1 MLLISRLRAVVLC
14 LLLVPLLSARAES
27 AESKRIVAVLY
38 FDNNTGDAA
47 LDVLQKGFADMMVT
61 DLSSVDELQLVER
74 EKLQAIIDE
83 QKLQRSKY
91 FDPKTAVKLGK
102 LVGAQYAV
110 SGSFQAMEPQLRID
124 IKLFELQT
132 GNVLVTG
139 QVVGL
144 KNKLFDLQQQLVA
157 RFTAGLELKLSGTP
171 RLRSRAPDLDTLLSY
186 SKGIDLVD
194 QGKLQEASQQLAA
207 VVSKAPT
214 FLLARE
220 RHEQILA
227 RLKAAETRRTETL
240 GDVNEALGQRSEEF
254 LRTHKQAQLDERG
267 SAMFLGYRLV
277 RMQYLIRAL
286 RPHLAT
292 RHPYVILPGHEAQA
306 LALMQLWRAQAV
318 AFVRESADHFRR
330 FQTVLETGPY
340 LSNTSLTL
348 EPEDEERLKLAH
360 YRDLRFEDDAALA
373 VAEFL
378 LLGRFRDRDQSYV
391 MGPTLADLD
400 PSAMKEGTRLMEQ
413 ALKDAE
419 AGPARERELRTR
431 RALELHGD
439 ALLLRGN
446 VEEAVAKWQLFL
458 DRFPTSNA
466 FDSMSKKIKTAL
478 GVGPNSR
485 DNAASQY
492 NEALG
497 SSCDKRIILEGFGQ
511 EMNRRMVTQGYK
523 AAREIFLELDAKC
536 AEAKELRP
544 YLRSLLTTAALTAAY
559 AHDCATFHALTP
571 RFLELNGSK
580 SDIAGYLK
588 NYVPHCRPAE
598 EAAP

>member
-1 MLLISRLRAVVLC
+1 MLC
-14 LLLVPLLSARAES
+14 LLLAPLFAAQAES
-27 AESKRIVAVLY
+27 TEAKRVVAVLY
-38 FDNNTGDAA
+38 FDNNTGDPS

-61 DLSSVDELQLVER
+61 DLSSVDQLQLVER

-124 IKLFELQT
+124 IKMFELQT

-139 QVVGL
+139 QVAGL

-157 RFTAGLELKLSGTP
+157 RFIAGLELKLSGVP

-227 RLKAAETRRTETL
+227 RLKAAEQRRTETL

-254 LRTHKQAQLDERG
+254 LRTHKQAELDERG
-267 SAMFLGYRLV
+267 SATFLGYRLV

-286 RPHLAT
+286 RPHLAKH
-292 RHPYVILPGHEAQA
+292 HPYVILPGHEAQA
-306 LALMQLWRAQAV
+306 LAVMQLWRAQAV

-330 FQTVLETGPY
+330 FQTVLESGPY
-340 LSNTSLTL
+340 LSNTSLKL

-360 YRDLRFEDDAALA
+360 YRALRFEDDAALS

-378 LLGRFRDRDQSYV
+378 LMGRFRDRDQSYV

-400 PSAMKEGTRLMEQ
+400 PSAMKEGIRLIEQ
-413 ALKDAE
+413 ALRDAE
-419 AGPARERELRTR
+419 AAPDREREYRTR
-431 RALELHGD
+431 RVLELHGD
-439 ALLLRGN
+439 ALMLRGKL
-446 VEEAVAKWQLFL
+446 EEAVAKWQLFL
-458 DRFPTSNA
+458 DRYPTSNA
-466 FDSMSKKIKTAL
+466 FNNVSRKIKAAL

-485 DNAASQY
+485 ENAATQY
-492 NEALG
+492 NEALA
-497 SSCDKRIILEGFGQ
+497 SCDKRIILEGYDA

-523 AAREIFLELDAKC
+523 AAREMFLELDAKC

-544 YLRSLLTTAALTAAY
+544 YLRSMLISAALTAAN
-559 AHDCATFHALTP
+559 AQDCATFHAFTP
-571 RFLELNGSK
+571 RFLELNGSQ
-580 SDIAGYLK
+580 SDIEGYLK
-588 NYVPHCRPAE
+588 NYVPHCRPAPA
-598 EAAP
+598 AAP